1 MHTHSS
7 FTFSFRRGSRQP
19 MNDEYHTQFI
29 FYIRTENG
37 AKPMT
42 RNFLAFFV
50 VAFFWFHIAEFLCIG
65 KDLCAH
71 HDLLFLIL
79 AAEFFNSCNTQID
92 RMASYND
99 RQDRQTGR
107 QPGQSKRINV
117 DVRDKCHYEFFGLC
131 PAKRKVKMKLFRVAQ
146 WHGEDGGGM
155 GVTHRVMC
163 MRIRLLRI
171 GM

>member
-1 MHTHSS
+1 M
-7 FTFSFRRGSRQP
+7 
-19 MNDEYHTQFI
+19 MNTIRNSYFI
-29 FYIRTENG
+29 FARKNG

-42 RNFLAFFV
+42 RNFLAFFCCC
-50 VAFFWFHIAEFLCIG
+50 FFLISHCEFLYIG

-71 HDLLFLIL
+71 HDLLFLIP

-99 RQDRQTGR
+99 IQDRQTGR

-146 WHGEDGGGM
+146 WHGEDRGGM